1 MRAAISVVAE
11 EPLAWFSGC
20 VRCPGGVAH
29 GTVLDRAVGRGTV
42 RVTNEFL
49 FGYARVSTNEILQ
62 ARFHDDD

>member
-49 FGYARVSTNEILQ
+49 FGYAPGTRKSIRQPNDLRIK
-62 ARFHDDD
+62 